1 MKKSNKGFSLV
12 ELIIVIAIMAIL
24 VGIMAPQL
32 IKYIEKSKVTADL
45 EMLNAI
51 YAAITYAATDPD
63 VVQDAASM
71 AEIDAIAA
79 TPTKIEDIDLTTMFA
94 KEALDSLGWTDFS
107 QSNYIDRLKS
117 VHTGASTIYVQYKG
131 SVNNPLAMWI
141 TNTDMTGGRDSSQGT
156 VSDWRD
162 LNDSSCKLIC
172 IK

>member
-51 YAAITYAATDPD
+51 YAATDPD

-131 SVNNPLAMWI
+131 SVDNPLAMWI
-141 TNTDMTGGRDSSQGT
+141 SNTDMTGGRDSSQGT